1 MKKGFTLIELLTV
14 IAIIGI
20 LATVI
25 TVSTNKARE
34 QSRDAKRKSDLSAIS
49 AAIEMY
55 YAQIRS
61 YPANLTI
68 LTNVNNQFIS
78 SIPKDP
84 KGTDYIYILDSPT
97 NPKKYVLDA
106 VLESTGNEE
115 FTCPLSTTDSNY
127 YKTGVCCDN
136 TIKNCH
142 YRVTNK

>member
-34 QSRDAKRKSDLSAIS
+34 QSRDAKRKSDLSAVS

-84 KGTDYIYILDSPT
+84 KGTDYSFLISSDG
-97 NPKKYVLDA
+97 KKYVLDA
-106 VLESTGNEE
+106 TLESKETRDFVCTIDVNN
-115 FTCPLSTTDSNY
+115 SDY
-127 YKTGVCCDN
+127 YRTGVCCDS
-136 TIKNCH
+136 TGANCH